1 MSQFIDCL
9 VEHRRTVASWHESA
23 HAAIAVRL
31 GVSVKRVEL
40 FPGLD
45 DACADGVTVYGSDF
59 RSLNRA
65 DAIVT
70 YLAGPLV
77 EKKIGKRDWLKDDR
91 SDLRHVD
98 NIMRG
103 SGLSLLHLVLRT
115 EKLLAEEWTSIELLQ
130 HELYYR
136 RVLLGAEILEAMTP
150 WNAGK

>member
-1 MSQFIDCL
+1 MSDYTDYLLNQ
-9 VEHRRTVASWHESA
+9 RRTVASWHESS
-23 HAAIAVRL
+23 HACIAIRL
-31 GVSVKRVEL
+31 GVTVKRVEL

-45 DACADGVTVYGSDF
+45 DDLADGVTVYGSDF

-70 YLAGPLV
+70 YLAGPLA
-77 EKKIGKRDWLKDDR
+77 EKRIGESDWLTNDR

-103 SGLSLLHLVLRT
+103 SGLSLPHLVLRT

-130 HELYYR
+130 YELYHR
-136 RVLLGAEILEAMTP
+136 RVLVDEEIIRALTP
-150 WNAGK
+150 